1 MKHMYPFRQFLFIAM
16 FFLFSGMLSAQT
28 FVMSN
33 APINSCSG
41 FFYDPGGPNGN
52 YGPNQ
57 NFTTTICPAGGTG
70 THVQLVFSAPQIGPG
85 DQLCF
90 FDGVNTSAPSLG
102 CAEDAAPGQGFI
114 IQATAANPGG
124 CLTVRF
130 TSDGA
135 GQAAGWSADI
145 NCVASCQIIRAN
157 LVSTDPPMMP
167 IDTGWI
173 DVCPGQR
180 VFFTG
185 SGSYPQN
192 GVVYNHSDQT
202 SSFQW
207 NFGDGSTAFGPTVS
221 HRFEEPGGY
230 IVQLEI
236 RDQLGCKNTNFI
248 RQRVRVS
255 TRPQFNI
262 SGDLTDQV
270 CMGDTLTLTA
280 VVDTILPDYLLSVL
294 PTAGSFQSGGVLSDT
309 LFLPDGNG
317 SSYSSSIAFRDFL
330 PGQTL
335 TNADDI
341 LGLCMMLEHSFGGD
355 LSIQIICPNGQSA
368 DILQYSSGVGQTNFG
383 EPFAN
388 GTVDI
393 LSDDPTRGIPY
404 QYCFRMNNTDYGTL
418 PQTALAHSYTYT
430 TVPSQVNGATYT
442 YTDSYFPQGSYQPQQ
457 SFSNLVGCPLNGE
470 WTIRVRDHLLRDNGW
485 LFQWGIDFAQ
495 NLYPNLEVFIPDIV
509 SYNWQSN
516 PSIIFHS
523 SDSIV
528 AVPTTAGT
536 ASYTFVINDNFGCT
550 YDTSININVLPFT
563 HPDCYDCVQNVAEL
577 RDTTI
582 CAGQSVAFNASP
594 GSLDANVP
602 FAAYPY
608 AAFGFSTHPPANPF
622 NSTINVSSI
631 RPLTLTNPAQQIVSV
646 CIDIE
651 TDWCSDL
658 RLFLRA
664 PNGVLLELSTN
675 NGGGGDNYTNTCFTP
690 TAMTSIVSG
699 APPFTG
705 NFRPEG
711 NWSILTNAP
720 VNGNWTLVASDAFGF
735 NDIGR
740 INSWSITF
748 RSTNTVTYIW
758 TPSTG
763 LSCVNC
769 PNPVATPTATTTY
782 IVRSMDV
789 FNCVY
794 SDTLTVN
801 VVNSIPAPVVVCGS
815 QGGGQLTFSW
825 APVAGYTQY
834 EYRQIINGTAGPW
847 QGPVTALTHDI
858 NNLMNADDVTLEV
871 RVYVPPAPVSCP
883 IATGSANCIYETCTL
898 SAALSG
904 STQDV
909 SCNGLS
915 DGGATIVANGGIQP
929 IQFFL
934 DGSAT
939 PLSSGIFNTLPAG
952 AHTVLV
958 QDAAQCQVTVNF
970 TINQPPALLANIV
983 QTQAISCH
991 QGSNGTLTASAQGG
1005 NGGYQFAWSNNGT
1018 TAAITSLTA
1027 GAYEVTVTDQR
1038 GCRATAALPIVEPN
1052 PVALQLMVTPIAC
1065 HGVASGAVQALG
1077 TGGVGGFTYT
1087 WGHTGNGLAQQTA
1100 LGAGAY
1106 RVTATDANG
1115 CSIADSTTLTEPAL
1129 LVIDSTRFTAVRCFG
1144 GNDGNA
1150 SVFVSGGTEPYR
1162 FGWDDPAQQLNDT
1175 AVFLAARNYAV
1186 VVTDANGCMRT
1197 ANVTVTQPDALQA
1210 TLTPV
1215 HPLCAGEA
1223 TGSVQ
1228 AVVQGGVGNY
1238 QYQWSNNQNA
1248 ATLTAVTEGAYS
1260 LTVTDGNGCT
1270 VQAQSVLTSPAPLT
1284 LAVAQSFRGCF
1295 GLSDNEATATVGG
1308 GVAPYRYSWSNGS
1321 QNDRQ
1326 VDLAPGTYSVT
1337 VSDANN
1343 CTTTGSANLTD
1354 WNPLTAN
1361 IIAEPPTCNGLAD
1374 GLMGVNII
1382 TGGAGGTASEYT
1394 FSWSNNASG
1403 VIIRNIPGGLNY
1415 IVTVTDRQGC
1425 TGTAERF
1432 LNQPAPILF
1441 DIDHT
1446 DALCFG
1452 SSDGTAT
1459 VSNIRGDNVQFSFL
1473 WDAAAQTN
1481 ATASALAAGRYSV
1494 TVTDEDGCAA
1504 SGDVTIGQPS
1514 DVVLRLDLTQNGC
1527 FGNTEGTAKLTATG
1541 GTPGYTYR
1549 WPGNRTGADISGLAA
1564 DAYIATVTDANGCVK
1579 NIEAVITQPEP
1590 LAAEVSHTDVT
1601 CFGGRNG
1608 AVTVNM
1614 SGGTPGFQFSFDNRN
1629 FNGANIMVG
1638 LRAGQYTIYVK
1649 DAKGCTLLTEATVA
1663 QPDEFM
1669 VDAGPVSQTIALG
1682 DSVVL
1687 RATAFNAQ
1695 GDVEYVWSAPY
1706 GNTLSCTEC
1715 AVTVARPSDQIA
1727 YELYAVDANGC
1738 ESTDLITIFIE
1749 KERIALVPTGFT
1761 PNNDG
1766 INDRLLVH
1774 GREGTRILF
1783 FRVYDRWGQQ
1793 IYEGGD
1799 FLVNDAGFGWDGHFR
1814 GSPVEAGVYLW
1825 HLEVEYPDGVKERHT
1840 GQTTLIR

>member
-90 FDGVNTSAPSLG
+90 FDGPTA
-102 CAEDAAPGQGFI
+102 AAPQLSCAADFDPGQPFI
-114 IQATAANPGG
+114 IQATAVNPGG
-124 CLTVRF
+124 CLTITF

-135 GQAAGWSADI
+135 GEGAGWSADI
-145 NCVASCQIIRAN
+145 NCVASCQIIQAE
-157 LVSTDPPMMP
+157 LVSSDPAVMP
-167 IDTGWI
+167 VDTGWI
-173 DVCPGQR
+173 DVCPGER

-185 SGSYPQN
+185 RGRYPQN
-192 GVVYNHSDQT
+192 GAVYNHSDLT
-202 SSFQW
+202 SSFRW
-207 NFGDGSTAFGPTVS
+207 TFGDGGSAVGPNVS
-221 HRFEEPGGY
+221 YVFDQPGGY
-230 IVQLEI
+230 IVQMEI
-236 RDQLGCKNTNFI
+236 RDQFGCKNTNFLT
-248 RQRVRVS
+248 QRVRVS
-255 TRPQFNI
+255 TQPSFNI
-262 SGDLTDQV
+262 GGSLASQICV
-270 CMGDTLTLTA
+270 GDTITLNA
-280 VVDTILPDYLLSVL
+280 AVDTLDANYVFSVV
-294 PTAGSFQSGGVLSDT
+294 PMPGSFQSGGIRSDS
-309 LFLPDGNG
+309 LPLPDGTG
-317 SSYSSSIAFRDFL
+317 AVFATSIGFTDFS
-330 PGQTL
+330 PGQAL
-335 TNADDI
+335 TNINDL
-341 LGLCMMLEHSFGGD
+341 LGICVNMEHSWLHD
-355 LSIQIICPNGQSA
+355 LEVSITCPSGQSA
-368 DILQYSSGVGQTNFG
+368 ILHNFISPPTTGGAGETRLGIPNDPDPAGSPNAINTPWGVIVPGVGWDYCWT
-383 EPFAN
+383 PTA
-388 GTVDI
+388 
-393 LSDDPTRGIPY
+393 TRGTWR
-404 QYCFRMNNTDYGTL
+404 QFATNNNPGTL
-418 PQTALAHSYTYT
+418 PTGDYNS
-430 TVPSQVNGATYT
+430 
-442 YTDSYFPQGSYQPQQ
+442 FQPLT
-457 SFSNLVGCPLNGE
+457 NLLGCPLNGE
-470 WTIRVRDHLLRDNGW
+470 WTLTVIDRWGADNGFIFNW
-485 LFQWGIDFAQ
+485 SINFASS
-495 NLYPNLEVFIPDIV
+495 LYPRLETFTPQIV
-509 SYNWQSN
+509 DYNWALN
-516 PSIIFHS
+516 PSIVYYS

-536 ASYTFVINDNFGCT
+536 ASYTFIITDNFGCT

-577 RDTTI
+577 SDTTI

-608 AAFGFSTHPPANPF
+608 APFGFSTHPPANPF

-631 RPLTLTNPAQQIVSV
+631 RPLTLTNPTQQIVSV

-658 RLFLRA
+658 RIFLRA

-748 RSTNTVTYIW
+748 RSTNTVTYTW

-794 SDTLTVN
+794 SDTVTVN

-834 EYRQIINGTAGPW
+834 EYREIINGTAGPW
-847 QGPVTALTHDI
+847 QGPVTALTHDV

-871 RVYVPPAPVSCP
+871 RVYVPPAAVSCP
-883 IATGSANCIYETCTL
+883 IATGSAMCIYETCTL

-915 DGGATIVANGGIQP
+915 DGAATIVANGGMQP

-952 AHTVLV
+952 AHTALV

-991 QGSNGTLTASAQGG
+991 QGSNGALTASAQGG
-1005 NGGYQFAWSNNGT
+1005 NGGYQFVWSNNGT

-1038 GCRATAALPIVEPN
+1038 GCRATAALPIVEPT
-1052 PVALQLMVTPIAC
+1052 PVALQLTVTPIAC
-1065 HGVASGAVQALG
+1065 HGVASGVVQALG
-1077 TGGVGGFTYT
+1077 TGGVGAFTYT
-1087 WGHTGNGLAQQTA
+1087 WGHTGNGQAQQTS

-1115 CSIADSTTLTEPAL
+1115 CAISDSTTLTEPAL

-1150 SVFVSGGTEPYR
+1150 AVFASGGTAPYR

-1186 VVTDANGCMRT
+1186 VVTDANGCTRT

-1321 QNDRQ
+1321 QNDRP

-1337 VSDANN
+1337 ASDANN
-1343 CTTTGSANLTD
+1343 CTITGSANLTD
-1354 WNPLTAN
+1354 WNLLTAN

-1394 FSWSNNASG
+1394 FNWSNNASG
-1403 VIIRNIPGGLNY
+1403 AIIRNIPGGLNY

-1446 DALCFG
+1446 NALCFG

-1494 TVTDEDGCAA
+1494 TVTDEDGCVA

-1564 DAYIATVTDANGCVK
+1564 GAYIATVTDANGCVK
-1579 NIEAVITQPEP
+1579 NIEAVITQPDP

-1738 ESTDLITIFIE
+1738 ESTDLITIFVE